1 MNDFSE
7 DEKTDP
13 SLILPSELTQAK
25 VVPPPPPLM
34 QASAQVSGQ
43 TSGQASG
50 QVSGQAPANQ
60 ASAQNV
66 LPANMRMPEMGIL
79 NSFMKDPEVT
89 EIMVNDLRNIMIEK
103 NGQVFQSPQ
112 HFTSIEELQRLTRSI
127 LDITGRIL
135 SPDSPY
141 VDTMLPDGS
150 RVNIV
155 TQPLTQ
161 LGPCLTI
168 RKFPTRR
175 FTLEDLLQNGLMDKR
190 MAYLLQACTVGRL
203 NLIISGGTGS
213 GKTTLL
219 NALAMTIPKIER
231 VVTIED
237 TPELIIQ
244 QINSVKLQTK
254 PQMPASP
261 PVTAR
266 ELVANSLRMRPD
278 RIILGECRRGEA
290 FDMLQ
295 AMNTGHA
302 GSMTSIHAN
311 SARDA
316 LSRLETLCMMA
327 GVDLPVIAIR
337 RQIAEAIDVIVQTK
351 RFRDGKRRVIG
362 ISEVTGMEGEIITTQ
377 DIFMT
382 SPDGTQFKCTGFVPT
397 FLERLK
403 ENGVELPAG
412 FFA

>member
-13 SLILPSELTQAK
+13 SIILP
-25 VVPPPPPLM
+25 
-34 QASAQVSGQ
+34 Q
-43 TSGQASG
+43 TASG
-50 QVSGQAPANQ
+50 QPQSATPPPHPTSAAQATQTPSA
-60 ASAQNV
+60 AQNP
-66 LPANMRMPEMGIL
+66 LPPHLRMPEMGIL
-79 NSFMKDPEVT
+79 SPFMKDPEVT

-112 HFTSIEELQRLTRSI
+112 HFTTIEELQRLTRAI

-168 RKFPTRR
+168 RKFPSRR
-175 FTLEDLLQNGLMDKR
+175 YTLEDLIQSGLMDKR
-190 MAYLLQACTVGRL
+190 MAYFLQACTIGRL

-231 VVTIED
+231 IVTIED
-237 TPELIIQ
+237 TPELILPQ
-244 QINSVKLQTK
+244 VNSVKLQTK

-266 ELVANSLRMRPD
+266 DLVANSLRMRPD

-302 GSMTSIHAN
+302 GSMTTIHAN
-311 SARDA
+311 SPRDA
-316 LSRLETLCMMA
+316 LSRLETLCMMS
-327 GVDLPVIAIR
+327 GVELPVVAIR
-337 RQIAEAIDVIVQTK
+337 RQIAEAVDVVVQTK
-351 RFRDGKRRVIG
+351 RFRDGKRRVIA
-362 ISEVTGMEGEIITTQ
+362 ISEVTGIEGGEMITTQ
-377 DIFMT
+377 EIFT
-382 SPDGTQFKCTGFVPT
+382 ASPDGSQFKCTGFVPT

>member
-13 SLILPSELTQAK
+13 SIILPQNASGQAQS
-25 VVPPPPPLM
+25 VPPPSPPAGAVTP
-34 QASAQVSGQ
+34 ASAP
-43 TSGQASG
+43 ASG
-50 QVSGQAPANQ
+50 QNP
-60 ASAQNV
+60 
-66 LPANMRMPEMGIL
+66 LPPHLRMPEMGIL
-79 NSFMKDPEVT
+79 TPFMKDSEVT

-103 NGQVFQSPQ
+103 NGQVFQSPH
-112 HFTSIEELQRLTRSI
+112 HFTTIEELQRLTRAI
-127 LDITGRIL
+127 LDVTGRIL

-161 LGPCLTI
+161 FGPCLTI
-168 RKFPTRR
+168 RKFPSRR
-175 FTLEDLLQNGLMDKR
+175 YTLDDLIQSGLMDKR
-190 MAYLLQACTVGRL
+190 MAYFLQACTIGRL
-203 NLIISGGTGS
+203 NLVISGGTGS

-219 NALAMTIPKIER
+219 NALAMTIPKVER
-231 VVTIED
+231 IVTIED
-237 TPELIIQ
+237 TPELILQ

-302 GSMTSIHAN
+302 GSMTTIHAN
-311 SARDA
+311 SPRDA
-316 LSRLETLCMMA
+316 LARLETLCMLS
-327 GVDLPVIAIR
+327 GVELPVVAIR
-337 RQIAEAIDVIVQTK
+337 RQIAEAVDVVVQTK
-351 RFRDGKRRVIG
+351 RFRDGKRRVITV
-362 ISEVTGMEGEIITTQ
+362 SEVTGIEGGEMITTQ
-377 DIFMT
+377 DIFT
-382 SPDGTQFKCTGFVPT
+382 ASPDGSQFKCTGFVPS

-403 ENGVELPAG
+403 ENGVELPHG

>member
-13 SLILPSELTQAK
+13 SIILPPPPPSLATSTQA
-25 VVPPPPPLM
+25 VQPPPPPL
-34 QASAQVSGQ
+34 
-43 TSGQASG
+43 TP
-50 QVSGQAPANQ
+50 QAPQ
-60 ASAQNV
+60 T
-66 LPANMRMPEMGIL
+66 PTIRMPEMGIL
-79 NSFMKDPEVT
+79 NPFMKDPEVS
-89 EIMVNDLRNIMIEK
+89 EIMVNDLRNVMIEK
-103 NGQVFQSPQ
+103 NGQIYQAGT
-112 HFTSIEELQRLTRSI
+112 HFNTIEELQRLTRAI
-127 LDITGRIL
+127 LDITGRVL
-135 SPDSPY
+135 SPDAPY

-161 LGPCLTI
+161 MGPCLTI

-175 FTLEDLLQNGLMDKR
+175 FALEDLVQNGFLDKR
-190 MAYLLQACTVGRL
+190 MAYFLQACTLGRL
-203 NLIISGGTGS
+203 NFAISGGTAS

-219 NALAMTIPKIER
+219 NALAMGIPKIER
-231 VVTIED
+231 IVTIED
-237 TPELIIQ
+237 TPELLIQ

-254 PQMPASP
+254 PQMPASA

-302 GSMTSIHAN
+302 GSMTTIHAN
-311 SARDA
+311 SPRDA
-316 LSRLETLCMMA
+316 LSRLETLCMLA
-327 GVDLPVIAIR
+327 GVDLPVVAIR
-337 RQIAEAIDVIVQTK
+337 RQISEAIDVVVQTK
-351 RFRDGKRRVIG
+351 RLRDGKRRVVA

-377 DIFMT
+377 DIFT
-382 SPDGTQFKCTGFVPT
+382 ASPDGAQFKCTGFVPT
-397 FLERLK
+397 FMDRLK